1 MCIILISTHIVSV
14 LNKGITIN
22 QITFVIIGIIS
33 VAVIKENRFLYF
45 ISFLLSAIFCTLTL
59 SNLAELTPFVFFFLS
74 VVYYR
79 RIIYVIPGV
88 LIASFVFSYYI
99 NDYNNYMN
107 LIEGIFAN
115 LAYLILFCIVF
126 IKQPTDIKYLS
137 MVTPLSK
144 RQLLILKKLSED
156 IPRKQIPSKTKDL
169 ELWNLDLT
177 KDKFTV
183 DIINTEI
190 SKIKKTLKINN
201 EMCLGIW
208 YKEQ

>member
-1 MCIILISTHIVSV
+1 MSV
-14 LNKGITIN
+14 LNKGVTIN
-22 QITFVIIGIIS
+22 QITFVIIGIIF

-45 ISFLLSAIFCTLTL
+45 ISFLLTAIFSTLTL

-79 RIIYVIPGV
+79 RIIYAIPGV
-88 LIASFVFSYYI
+88 LITSFVFSYYI
-99 NDYNNYMN
+99 NDYDNYMN
-107 LIEGIFAN
+107 LIEGIFGN
-115 LAYLILFCIVF
+115 LSYLILFCIIF

-137 MVTPLSK
+137 MITPLSK

-169 ELWNLDLT
+169 ELWNLNLT

-190 SKIKKTLKINN
+190 SKIKKILKINN